1 MKEKALDL
9 HEVLYSY
16 QHFFRYFQENLSMKY
31 FINSLRYTIFIPVL
45 VMMLFT
51 QCNVNEPRYQDEI
64 TKHFG
69 ELNYLQVNFPGKVKF
84 DSNEKIVTAKGVVR
98 HETEE
103 IPSVSWIMFANA
115 DGELGDFYVGSTSI
129 PSNGVVEM
137 TADDFVSG
145 SQRCWDISSVG
156 GGTIGER
163 DRCLSD
169 LYLLALAECVLAS
182 DGSSEFSCDD
192 HCWMNNSQCF

>member
-1 MKEKALDL
+1 MEGDGFISHEALN
-9 HEVLYSY
+9 SN
-16 QHFFRYFQENLSMKY
+16 QHYIRYIQENLHMKY

-45 VMMLFT
+45 IMMLFT
-51 QCNVNEPRYQDEI
+51 QCNDTEPQYQDEI
-64 TKHFG
+64 NSHFG

-145 SQRCWDISSVG
+145 SQRCWDISGEDEESV
-156 GGTIGER
+156 IQR

-182 DGSSEFSCDD
+182 DGSSEFNCNDD
-192 HCWMNNSQCF
+192 CWMNGSQCF